1 MEPKPGLENEPTTT
15 ILSTK
20 VTPLHSIISPP
31 ETIETGETGETGET
45 QKSTKMKKRNRKHS
59 AQSLPKGLEHHMMK
73 KYVVYYREW
82 IDRQHT
88 REREYFKIEKHPD
101 LKKGWTSSKSC
112 KITIFDKLA
121 TANKIIDDLE
131 EKKKKE
137 MEMEEKAAAEALE
150 EAHANAE
157 EN

>member
-1 MEPKPGLENEPTTT
+1 MET
-15 ILSTK
+15 ILSSK
-20 VTPLHSIISPP
+20 VIPLHSIVSPS
-31 ETIETGETGETGET
+31 ETGETGET

-82 IDRQHT
+82 IDRQHS

-121 TANKIIDDLE
+121 AANKIIDNLE
-131 EKKKKE
+131 EKKRK
-137 MEMEEKAAAEALE
+137 EMEEKAAAEAE
-150 EAHANAE
+150 VEAEAHANAA

>member
-1 MEPKPGLENEPTTT
+1 MET
-15 ILSTK
+15 IFSST
-20 VTPLHSIISPP
+20 VTPLHNIISPP
-31 ETIETGETGETGET
+31 ETTETGETGEAGET
-45 QKSTKMKKRNRKHS
+45 NKNKMKKRNRKHS

-82 IDRQHT
+82 IDRQHS

-121 TANKIIDDLE
+121 AANKIIDDLE

-137 MEMEEKAAAEALE
+137 MEMEEKAAVEAEA
-150 EAHANAE
+150 EAHANAA

>member
-1 MEPKPGLENEPTTT
+1 MGT
-15 ILSTK
+15 ILASK
-20 VTPLHSIISPP
+20 VTPPTPP
-31 ETIETGETGETGET
+31 ETGETGETGEIN
-45 QKSTKMKKRNRKHS
+45 KNMMKKRNRKHS

-82 IDRQHT
+82 IDRQHS

-121 TANKIIDDLE
+121 AVNKIIDDLE
-131 EKKKKE
+131 EKKRK
-137 MEMEEKAAAEALE
+137 EMEEKVAAEKA
-150 EAHANAE
+150 EAHANAG

>member
-1 MEPKPGLENEPTTT
+1 MET
-15 ILSTK
+15 ILSSK

-31 ETIETGETGETGET
+31 ETTETGETGEAGET
-45 QKSTKMKKRNRKHS
+45 REINKNKMKKRNRKHS

-82 IDRQHT
+82 IDRQHS

-131 EKKKKE
+131 EKKRK
-137 MEMEEKAAAEALE
+137 EMEEKAAAEALE
-150 EAHANAE
+150 EAHANAA

>member
-1 MEPKPGLENEPTTT
+1 MET
-15 ILSTK
+15 ILASK

-31 ETIETGETGETGET
+31 ETGETGET

-82 IDRQHT
+82 IDRQHS

-131 EKKKKE
+131 EKK
-137 MEMEEKAAAEALE
+137 EELE
-150 EAHANAE
+150 KQNQ
-157 EN
+157 NTNNM

>member
-1 MEPKPGLENEPTTT
+1 MET
-15 ILSTK
+15 ILSSK

-31 ETIETGETGETGET
+31 ETTETTETGETGETR
-45 QKSTKMKKRNRKHS
+45 KINKNKMKKRNRKHS

-82 IDRQHT
+82 IDRQHS

-121 TANKIIDDLE
+121 AANKIIDNLE
-131 EKKKKE
+131 EKKRK
-137 MEMEEKAAAEALE
+137 EMEEKAAAEAE
-150 EAHANAE
+150 VEAEAHANAA

>member
-1 MEPKPGLENEPTTT
+1 MGT
-15 ILSTK
+15 ILASK
-20 VTPLHSIISPP
+20 VTPLPP
-31 ETIETGETGETGET
+31 PETGETGETGEIN
-45 QKSTKMKKRNRKHS
+45 KNMMKKRNRKHS

-82 IDRQHT
+82 IDRQHS

-121 TANKIIDDLE
+121 AVNKIIDDLE
-131 EKKKKE
+131 EKK
-137 MEMEEKAAAEALE
+137 EELE
-150 EAHANAE
+150 KQNQNAN
-157 EN
+157 NM

>member
-1 MEPKPGLENEPTTT
+1 MET
-15 ILSTK
+15 IFSTK
-20 VTPLHSIISPP
+20 VTPLHSVIPP
-31 ETIETGETGETGET
+31 PQKNAETGETGETGEIN
-45 QKSTKMKKRNRKHS
+45 KNPMKKRNRKHS

-82 IDRQHT
+82 IDRQHS

-112 KITIFDKLA
+112 KITIFDKLVA
-121 TANKIIDDLE
+121 ANKIIDDLE
-131 EKKKKE
+131 EKKMK
-137 MEMEEKAAAEALE
+137 EMEEKMAAEKA
-150 EAHANAE
+150 EAHANAA

>member
-1 MEPKPGLENEPTTT
+1 MET
-15 ILSTK
+15 ILASK
-20 VTPLHSIISPP
+20 VTPLHSVVSPP
-31 ETIETGETGETGET
+31 ETGEAGEAGET
-45 QKSTKMKKRNRKHS
+45 QKSNKMKKRNRKHS

-82 IDRQHT
+82 IDRQHS

-121 TANKIIDDLE
+121 AANKIVDDLE
-131 EKKKKE
+131 EKKRK
-137 MEMEEKAAAEALE
+137 EMEEKAAAEA
-150 EAHANAE
+150 EALDNAAK
-157 EN
+157 N

>member
-1 MEPKPGLENEPTTT
+1 MET
-15 ILSTK
+15 ILSSK
-20 VTPLHSIISPP
+20 VTPLHSIVSTPQ
-31 ETIETGETGETGET
+31 ETTETGETGETGET
-45 QKSTKMKKRNRKHS
+45 QKSNKMKKRNRKHS

-82 IDRQHT
+82 IDRQHS

-121 TANKIIDDLE
+121 AANKIIEDLE
-131 EKKKKE
+131 EKKRK
-137 MEMEEKAAAEALE
+137 EMEEKAAAEE
-150 EAHANAE
+150 EAHANAA

>member
-1 MEPKPGLENEPTTT
+1 MESESTNKT
-15 ILSTK
+15 IFSTK
-20 VTPLHSIISPP
+20 VTPLHSIIPP
-31 ETIETGETGETGET
+31 PQETAQTGETGETGEKE
-45 QKSTKMKKRNRKHS
+45 KSNKMKKRNRKHS

-82 IDRQHT
+82 IDRQHS

-121 TANKIIDDLE
+121 AANKIIDDLE
-131 EKKKKE
+131 EKKRK
-137 MEMEEKAAAEALE
+137 EMEEKAAMD
-150 EAHANAE
+150 AHANAAG
-157 EN
+157 N

>member
-1 MEPKPGLENEPTTT
+1 MET

-20 VTPLHSIISPP
+20 ITPLHGIVSHTQ
-31 ETIETGETGETGET
+31 ENAETGETGEKGEKGEKE
-45 QKSTKMKKRNRKHS
+45 KSNKMKKRNRKHS
-59 AQSLPKGLEHHMMK
+59 AQSLPKGLEHQMMK

-101 LKKGWTSSKSC
+101 LKKVWTSSKSS

-121 TANKIIDDLE
+121 AANKIIDDLE
-131 EKKKKE
+131 EKKRK
-137 MEMEEKAAAEALE
+137 EMEEKAAAEA
-150 EAHANAE
+150 EAHVNAA

>member
-1 MEPKPGLENEPTTT
+1 MET
-15 ILSTK
+15 ILSSK
-20 VTPLHSIISPP
+20 VTPLH
-31 ETIETGETGETGET
+31 TIMTTPGTGETGETGET
-45 QKSTKMKKRNRKHS
+45 QKSNKMKKRNRKHS

-82 IDRQHT
+82 IDRQHS

-112 KITIFDKLA
+112 KITIFDKLVA
-121 TANKIIDDLE
+121 ANKIIDDLE
-131 EKKKKE
+131 EKKMK
-137 MEMEEKAAAEALE
+137 EMEEKMAAEKA
-150 EAHANAE
+150 EAHANAA

>member
-1 MEPKPGLENEPTTT
+1 MET
-15 ILSTK
+15 ILSSN

-31 ETIETGETGETGET
+31 ETGETGET
-45 QKSTKMKKRNRKHS
+45 QKSNKMKKRNRKHS

-121 TANKIIDDLE
+121 MANKKIDDLE
-131 EKKKKE
+131 EKKRK
-137 MEMEEKAAAEALE
+137 EMEEKTAADVAE
-150 EAHANAE
+150 N
-157 EN
+157 

>member
-1 MEPKPGLENEPTTT
+1 MET

-20 VTPLHSIISPP
+20 VTPVHSIISSQ
-31 ETIETGETGETGET
+31 ETANTGETGETGEAGET

-101 LKKGWTSSKSC
+101 LKKEWTSSKSC

-121 TANKIIDDLE
+121 AANKIIDDLE
-131 EKKKKE
+131 EKKKS
-137 MEMEEKAAAEALE
+137 
-150 EAHANAE
+150 
-157 EN
+157 

>member
-1 MEPKPGLENEPTTT
+1 MET
-15 ILSTK
+15 ILSSK
-20 VTPLHSIISPP
+20 VTPLHNIISPP
-31 ETIETGETGETGET
+31 ETTETGETGETGET
-45 QKSTKMKKRNRKHS
+45 NKNIMKKRNRKHS

-82 IDRQHT
+82 IDRQHS

-150 EAHANAE
+150 EAHANGAE
-157 EN
+157 N

>member
-1 MEPKPGLENEPTTT
+1 MET
-15 ILSTK
+15 ILSSK
-20 VTPLHSIISPP
+20 ITPLHSIVSPP
-31 ETIETGETGETGET
+31 QENAETGETGET
-45 QKSTKMKKRNRKHS
+45 QKSNKMKKRNRKHS

-82 IDRQHT
+82 IDRQHS

-121 TANKIIDDLE
+121 AANKIIDDLE
-131 EKKKKE
+131 EKKRK
-137 MEMEEKAAAEALE
+137 EMEEKVAAEKA
-150 EAHANAE
+150 EAHANAA

>member
-1 MEPKPGLENEPTTT
+1 MGT
-15 ILSTK
+15 ILASN
-20 VTPLHSIISPP
+20 VTPPP
-31 ETIETGETGETGET
+31 PPETGETGETGEIN
-45 QKSTKMKKRNRKHS
+45 KNMMKKRNRKHS

-82 IDRQHT
+82 IDRQHS

-121 TANKIIDDLE
+121 AVNKIIDDLE
-131 EKKKKE
+131 EKKRKE
-137 MEMEEKAAAEALE
+137 MEEMEEKVAAEKA
-150 EAHANAE
+150 EAHANDG

>member
-1 MEPKPGLENEPTTT
+1 MET

-20 VTPLHSIISPP
+20 VTPLHSVISPSQ
-31 ETIETGETGETGET
+31 ENAETGETGET
-45 QKSTKMKKRNRKHS
+45 QKSNKMKKRNRKHS

-101 LKKGWTSSKSC
+101 LKKGWTSSKSS

-131 EKKKKE
+131 EKKRKD
-137 MEMEEKAAAEALE
+137 MEEKLASVAAKAEA